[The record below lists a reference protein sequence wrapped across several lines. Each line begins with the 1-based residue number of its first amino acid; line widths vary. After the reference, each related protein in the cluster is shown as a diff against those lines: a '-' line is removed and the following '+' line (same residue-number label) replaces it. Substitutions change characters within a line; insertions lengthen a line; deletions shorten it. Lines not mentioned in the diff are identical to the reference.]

1 MPQLTCALRAA
12 ILCAALLIVCQ
23 NCARAQSA
31 IPSRIEDA
39 ARQLAEREPRFG
51 QFNAVQRR
59 RLLEFVVGNT
69 LFILGHELG
78 HAVIGVF
85 ELPVLGGEEKA
96 ADIFATLALLHI
108 GTDYAQNVLFD
119 AARGLML
126 LAERDAKSGEP
137 LKFYGEHGL
146 DQQRAYQI
154 VCLMFG
160 SDPAAFRGLAGRTG
174 LPAERRETCVQEL
187 HDARDSWMRL
197 LKPHLRN
204 STPGKL
210 SFLERLLGMP
220 IGPEGR
226 GGVDV
231 VYAEAPA
238 RLAVFREALINVGA
252 LEAVRDFASANFA
265 FPVRVTIEAKTCGE
279 PGAYWYQPERRLV
292 LCYELVAGYM
302 ELAVRLGL

>member
-1 MPQLTCALRAA
+1 M
-12 ILCAALLIVCQ
+12 
-23 NCARAQSA
+23 
-31 IPSRIEDA
+31 
-39 ARQLAEREPRFG
+39 
-51 QFNAVQRR
+51 
-59 RLLEFVVGNT
+59 EFVVGNT

-96 ADIFATLALLHI
+96 ADVFATLALLHI
-108 GTDYAQNVLFD
+108 GTDYAQSVLFD
-119 AARGLML
+119 TARGLML
-126 LAERDAKSGEP
+126 LAELDARLGQP

-160 SDPAAFRGLAGRTG
+160 SDPAGFTELAERTG
-174 LPAERRETCVQEL
+174 LPSERRETCVQEL
-187 HDARDSWMRL
+187 QDAQDSWMRM

-210 SFLERLLGMP
+210 SFLERLLRMP

-231 VYAEAPA
+231 VYADAPA
-238 RLAVFREALINVGA
+238 RLAVFREALINVGV
-252 LEAVRDFASANFA
+252 LEAIRDFASANFA
-265 FPVRVTIEAKTCGE
+265 FPTRVTIEAQTCGE
-279 PGAYWYQPERRLV
+279 SDAYWYQPERRLV
-292 LCYELVAGYM
+292 LCYELVAGYT